1 MWWQYIESYRWN
13 QKPVLNSIIELL
25 IKNKGE
31 ILDKRLEEL
40 LKKEFPF
47 INSLNL
53 EEIFMKLETMN
64 IINVFRV
71 SKNKKMVVLNKHNKL
86 INEQLMRDLI

>member
-1 MWWQYIESYRWN
+1 MID
-13 QKPVLNSIIELL
+13 IL

-40 LKKEFPF
+40 LKKEFPYV
-47 INSLNL
+47 NSLIL
-53 EEIFMKLETMN
+53 EEIFMKLESMA

-71 SKNKKMVVLNKHNKL
+71 SKNKKMIVFNKYNKA
-86 INEQLMRDLI
+86 IREAVSTDLL

>member
-1 MWWQYIESYRWN
+1 VINIESNRWN
-13 QKPVLNSIIELL
+13 QKPIINSIMDLL

-40 LKKEFPF
+40 LKKEFPHV
-47 INSLNL
+47 NSLNL
-53 EEIFMKLETMN
+53 EELFMKMESMG

-71 SKNKKMVVLNKHNKL
+71 SKNKKMIVFNKRNKSIREAL
-86 INEQLMRDLI
+86 TTDLI

>member
-1 MWWQYIESYRWN
+1 
-13 QKPVLNSIIELL
+13 V
-25 IKNKGE
+25 KNKGE

-47 INSLNL
+47 VNPLLL
-53 EEIFMKLETMN
+53 EEIFMKLESMN

-71 SKNKKMVVLNKHNKL
+71 SKNKKMIVLNKNNTAIREGL
-86 INEQLMRDLI
+86 TTDLV

>member
-1 MWWQYIESYRWN
+1 MIDAHRWN
-13 QKPVLNSIIELL
+13 QKPIVNSIIDIL

-47 INSLNL
+47 VNLLML
-53 EEIFMKLETMN
+53 EEIFLKLESMA

-71 SKNKKMVVLNKHNKL
+71 SKTKKMIVLNKRGKAIREEIL
-86 INEQLMRDLI
+86 EQL

>member
-1 MWWQYIESYRWN
+1 MID
-13 QKPVLNSIIELL
+13 II

-47 INSLNL
+47 INPLML
-53 EEIFMKLETMN
+53 EEILMKLESLN

-71 SKNKKMVVLNKHNKL
+71 SKTKKMIVLNNRNQEIKEEIMGNSV
-86 INEQLMRDLI
+86 

>member
-1 MWWQYIESYRWN
+1 MERRWN
-13 QKPVLNSIIELL
+13 IKPILNAILDIL

-40 LKKEFPF
+40 LKKEFP
-47 INSLNL
+47 INSIIL
-53 EEIFMKLETMN
+53 EELFLKLESMG

-71 SKNKKMVVLNKHNKL
+71 SNTKKMIVLKKDTRAL
-86 INEQLMRDLI
+86 SEEIREDIT

>member
-1 MWWQYIESYRWN
+1 MEIHRWN
-13 QKPVLNSIIELL
+13 EKPILNSIIDLL

-31 ILDKRLEEL
+31 IMDKRIEEL

-47 INSLNL
+47 VNSLYL
-53 EEIFMKLETMN
+53 EETFMKLESMN

-71 SKNKKMVVLNKHNKL
+71 SKNKKMIVLNKRNEMISDKL
-86 INEQLMRDLI
+86 MEDLH

>member
-1 MWWQYIESYRWN
+1 MVKIESNRWN
-13 QKPVLNSIIELL
+13 QKPVINSIMDIL

-40 LKKEFPF
+40 LKKEFPY
-47 INSLNL
+47 INSIIL
-53 EEIFMKLETMN
+53 EELFMKMESMG

-71 SKNKKMVVLNKHNKL
+71 SKNKKMVVYNKRSKAIREGL
-86 INEQLMRDLI
+86 TKDLM

>member
-1 MWWQYIESYRWN
+1 VINIESNRWN
-13 QKPVLNSIIELL
+13 QKPIINSIMDLL

-40 LKKEFPF
+40 LKKEFPHV
-47 INSLNL
+47 NSLLL
-53 EEIFMKLETMN
+53 EELFMKMESMG

-71 SKNKKMVVLNKHNKL
+71 SKNKKMIVFNKRSKTIRETL
-86 INEQLMRDLI
+86 TTDLI